1 MARTS
6 FLAELLENSA
16 DGAYVIDASQRIAAW
31 NEAAERLLGFRAA
44 DVVGQP
50 CYSILG
56 GYGDDGCVVCRRGCR
71 PHTAGQ
77 QGEAV
82 DNFDAQMRTAAG
94 APRWMNV
101 TVIPLALDDAPRTHS
116 APPMAVVHLVR
127 DIETKKQA
135 QHFAADVATLARQ
148 LSTTT
153 ATADTDDCAPLI
165 TPLTEREMQ
174 VLRLLSQGTDTDAIA
189 AQLLIGTSTVR
200 NHVQRILNK
209 LGVHSRLEAV
219 TYARD
224 HHLLDE

>member
-6 FLAELLENSA
+6 FVAGLLENSA
-16 DGAYVIDASQRIAAW
+16 DGAYVIDANQRIAAW
-31 NEAAERLLGFRAA
+31 NTAAERLLGFSAA

-71 PHTAGQ
+71 PFTAGQ
-77 QGEAV
+77 HGELV
-82 DNFDAQMRTAAG
+82 DNFDAQMRTATG

-101 TVIPLALDDAPRTHS
+101 TIIPLSLDDASTANS

-127 DIETKKQA
+127 DVEAKKQA

-148 LSTTT
+148 LSTAVATT
-153 ATADTDDCAPLI
+153 DGDDCPPLI

-174 VLRLLSQGTDTDAIA
+174 VLRLLSQGADTDAIA